1 MRGKI
6 PWLVLVMIA
15 ALAALAIPAS
25 VSGHAGYESSTP
37 DRDEVVQTAPPQVD
51 VFFTQEVF
59 RQQGSN
65 YVRVFNDSGD
75 QVSEG
80 DGVIDDDDRTHI
92 SADMAADVPAGRYI
106 VQWKTLSDIDGEE
119 DSGAF
124 CFYVQTEPTQAQ
136 RDECAAFAEQEGETP
151 VATGDATEAAPT
163 PEATQPVTEATS
175 TPVASTS
182 SDDDS
187 GVSSA
192 VIIAGIIVGGVVIL
206 AIVAGAFIL
215 LRRTLE

>member
-1 MRGKI
+1 MRKTI
-6 PWLVLVMIA
+6 PWLGVVMIA
-15 ALAALAIPAS
+15 AFAALAIPAS

-37 DRDEVVQTAPPQVD
+37 ARDEVVQTAPPQVD

-59 RQQGSN
+59 RQQGDY
-65 YVRVFNDSGD
+65 YVRVFNDAGD
-75 QVSEG
+75 QVSTG

-92 SADMAADVPAGRYI
+92 SADMPAGLPAGRYI
-106 VQWKTLSDIDGEE
+106 AQWKTLSSTDGDDE
-119 DSGAF
+119 SGAF

-136 RDECAAFAEQEGETP
+136 RDECAAFAEEEGETP
-151 VATGDATEAAPT
+151 VATGGATEAAPT
-163 PEATQPVTEATS
+163 TEATVPATEPTS

-192 VIIAGIIVGGVVIL
+192 VIIAGIIVGGVVVL

>member
-1 MRGKI
+1 MG
-6 PWLVLVMIA
+6 VVTIA
-15 ALAALAIPAS
+15 AFAALAIPAS
-25 VSGHAGYESSTP
+25 VSGHADYESSTP
-37 DRDEVVQTAPPQVD
+37 ARDEVVQTAPPQVD

-59 RQQGSN
+59 RQEGAN

-92 SADMAADVPAGRYI
+92 STDLPADMPAGRYI
-106 VQWKTLSDIDGEE
+106 VQWQTLSDTDG
-119 DSGAF
+119 DDDTGAF
-124 CFYVQTEPTQAQ
+124 CFYVQTEPTQPQ
-136 RDECAAFAEQEGETP
+136 RDECAAFAGEEGETP
-151 VATGDATEAAPT
+151 AATGGATEAAPT
-163 PEATQPVTEATS
+163 TEATVPAIEPTS
-175 TPVASTS
+175 TPVVSTG

-206 AIVAGAFIL
+206 AIVGGAFIL